1 MNRGLVKPDAVIY
14 SMYVQVHVYEKSS
27 AEHNLCIILR
37 IPSSSD
43 HWNRPILSAS
53 KVLQ

>member
-14 SMYVQVHVYEKSS
+14 SMYVLVHVQVHVYEKSS

-37 IPSSSD
+37 TPSFL
-43 HWNRPILSAS
+43 RPLE
-53 KVLQ
+53 